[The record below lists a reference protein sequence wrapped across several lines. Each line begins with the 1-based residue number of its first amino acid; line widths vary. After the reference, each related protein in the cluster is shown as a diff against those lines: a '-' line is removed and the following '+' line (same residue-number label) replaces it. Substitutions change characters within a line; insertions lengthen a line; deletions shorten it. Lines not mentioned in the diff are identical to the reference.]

1 MFKSLVF
8 YARKKDAV
16 WTYRQIKVIL
26 QNDIDTKKNYYE
38 FMNDINIIMMILHTY
53 NMYEKVRG
61 LYNNGK

>member
-1 MFKSLVF
+1 MFNSLVF

-16 WTYRQIKVIL
+16 WAYRQIKVIL
-26 QNDIDTKKNYYE
+26 QNDIDTQKNYYE
-38 FMNDINIIMMILHTY
+38 FMNDINMIMMILHTY

>member
-1 MFKSLVF
+1 MFNSLVF
-8 YARKKDAV
+8 YARKKDSV

-26 QNDIDTKKNYYE
+26 QNDIDTQKNYYE
-38 FMNDINIIMMILHTY
+38 FMNDINMIMMILSTY

>member
-1 MFKSLVF
+1 MFNSLVF

-26 QNDIDTKKNYYE
+26 QNDIDTQKNYYD
-38 FMNDINIIMMILHTY
+38 FVNDINMIMMILNTY
-53 NMYEKVRG
+53 NMYEKIRG